1 MSVKQTKD
9 RANQSKLTEGL
20 FRLFIKQ
27 TVAVFICTAFI
38 LGMKHCG
45 DPTLSSYADSLG
57 YAIRQKTDFEALS
70 APIISWLEENL
81 PCFFASPDDKDTN
94 TPKEFGDEITFQ

>member
-1 MSVKQTKD
+1 MSAKQTKD
-9 RANQSKLTEGL
+9 KANRGKLTEGL

-27 TVAVFICTAFI
+27 TVAVFICIAFI

-45 DPTLSSYADSLG
+45 SPILSSYADSLG
-57 YAIRQKTDFEALS
+57 YAIRQKPDFKALS
-70 APIISWLEENL
+70 VPVVSWLEEKL